1 MVTYTV
7 KYKLQGGSAWKT
19 LTNVSEDGFSDYGVS
34 RYFILANRQRIE
46 IPSTASFQFEARR
59 QDRIEE
65 LRAEMEVQGVVN
77 RTGLGVPGISH
88 PGSGN
93 PS

>member
-19 LTNVSEDGFSDYGVS
+19 LTNVGEDGFSDYGVS

-77 RTGLGVPGISH
+77 RTGLAVPGISH
-88 PGSGN
+88 PGLGN